1 MEKEKTKPKEKS
13 NEEKF
18 VDSVA
23 EWKKDKSKE
32 ELLEIVETNPNAGK
46 FTILDRMIARKALDE
61 LKIPYSRN
69 FKAQGKEKPAE
80 EKKETPEPEKVK
92 EENSSKKSDKK
103 K

>member
-80 EKKETPEPEKVK
+80 EEPAEPEEKS
-92 EENSSKKSDKK
+92 EEPVEEEKKN
-103 K
+103 